1 MRDWGGLV
9 GRNGA
14 DVRTTWGVSGVG
26 WGRAGNGWRGRVTLF
41 SGYGGAIESC
51 VGEVVRPGC
60 ALGRT
65 GTLAKRY
72 GEREAMA
79 GGPELGA
86 GAGCSRGSGFG
97 RAW

>member
-14 DVRTTWGVSGVG
+14 VVGTTWGVSGVG
-26 WGRAGNGWRGRVTLF
+26 WGRAGNVWRGRVTLF
-41 SGYGGAIESC
+41 SGYGGAIGLG

-65 GTLAKRY
+65 GDI
-72 GEREAMA
+72 G
-79 GGPELGA
+79 
-86 GAGCSRGSGFG
+86 
-97 RAW
+97 